1 MSPSLR
7 SRLACYA
14 NRIGLSGAKRRFFA
28 RSYRD
33 QMAKTQIAVF
43 STKPYDEVYLS
54 EANQTHGHELA
65 FLEARLTKGTARL
78 AEGKPVVSIFVNDDA
93 SAAVLEELVSG
104 GTRLLALR
112 SAGFNHVDLDS
123 AAALGLE
130 VVRVPEYSPHAVAEF
145 TVGMILTLGRKY
157 HRAQNRVREGNF
169 SLEGLMGFDLHTQT
183 VGIIGTGKIGQV
195 LAGILRGFGCE
206 VVAHDPYPNDETRAL
221 GVTYVELDA
230 LLTKSDI
237 ITLQCPLTPDTHHL
251 INQETLKLVKPGVV
265 LINTSRGAL
274 IDTEA
279 VIEALKDGR
288 IGHLGLDV
296 YEEES
301 ELFFEDHSGDIIQ
314 DDVFSRLLTFPNVLV
329 TGHQAF
335 LTHEAM
341 TQIAATTLANVSAS
355 VTGHQTGNEVKAQ
368 RS

>member
-1 MSPSLR
+1 
-7 SRLACYA
+7 
-14 NRIGLSGAKRRFFA
+14 
-28 RSYRD
+28 
-33 QMAKTQIAVF
+33 MAKTQIAVF
-43 STKPYDEVYLS
+43 STKPYDEIYLS
-54 EANQTHGHELA
+54 EANKAHGHELV
-65 FLEARLTKGTARL
+65 FLEARLTEDTTRL
-78 AEGKPVVSIFVNDDA
+78 AEGSPVVSIFVNDDA
-93 SAAVLEELVSG
+93 SGAVLESLVAN

-112 SAGFNHVDLDS
+112 SAGFNHVDLE
-123 AAALGLE
+123 AAGNLGLT

-169 SLEGLMGFDLHTQT
+169 SLEGLMGFDLHQQT

-206 VVAHDPYPNDETRAL
+206 VVAHDPYPNEETRSL
-221 GVTYVELDA
+221 GVTYLDLEELLA
-230 LLTKSDI
+230 RSDI
-237 ITLQCPLTPDTHHL
+237 ITLQCPLTPETHHL
-251 INQETLKLVKPGVV
+251 INRQTLELVRPGVI

-335 LTHEAM
+335 FTHNAM
-341 TQIAATTLANVSAS
+341 TQIASTTLANVSDFVAGRAS
-355 VTGHQTGNEVKAQ
+355 GNEIKPV
-368 RS
+368 RG